1 MGAQVAG
8 LFTVGAVLALMGLA
22 IMSGLMT
29 TLIDVTGIVLI
40 IGGTVASV
48 AGGAFMLF
56 GSALSRVLGAGLMMV
71 GIAVAIMGLIMKFV
85 LDLWIIHWLIDF
97 GGVAML
103 IMGIIVAALG
113 LIGMLRGAVKKE
125 LSGQ

>member
-1 MGAQVAG
+1 VAG

>member
-1 MGAQVAG
+1 MAG

>member
-1 MGAQVAG
+1 MAG
-8 LFTVGAVLALMGLA
+8 LFAVGIVLALMGLA

-29 TLIDVTGIVLI
+29 MLIDVTGIVLI
-40 IGGTVASV
+40 VGGTVAAV

-56 GSALSRVLGAGLMMV
+56 GSALSKVLGSGMMVV

-97 GGVAML
+97 GGVVML
-103 IMGIIVAALG
+103 IIGIIAAALG

-125 LSGQ
+125 FSGQ

>member
-1 MGAQVAG
+1 MAG
-8 LFTVGAVLALMGLA
+8 LFAIGIVLALMGLG
-22 IMSGLMT
+22 IMSGLMNM
-29 TLIDVTGIVLI
+29 LINVTGIALI
-40 IGGTVASV
+40 AGGIIAAV

-56 GSALSRVLGAGLMMV
+56 GSALSKVLGAGLMMV
-71 GIAVAIMGLIMKFV
+71 GIAVAIMGLIMKFA

-113 LIGMLRGAVKKE
+113 LIGMLRGTVSKGF
-125 LSGQ
+125 SGQ

>member
-1 MGAQVAG
+1 MAG

-125 LSGQ
+125 LYGQ

>member
-1 MGAQVAG
+1 MAG
-8 LFTVGAVLALMGLA
+8 LFAVGAVLALMGLA

-125 LSGQ
+125 LYGQ